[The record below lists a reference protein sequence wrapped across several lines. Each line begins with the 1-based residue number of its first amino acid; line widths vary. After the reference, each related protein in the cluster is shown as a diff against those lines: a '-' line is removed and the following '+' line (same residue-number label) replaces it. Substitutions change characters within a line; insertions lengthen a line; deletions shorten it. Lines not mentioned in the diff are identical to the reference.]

1 MSRGVSVCISCAH
14 RSVCKSNDGG
24 YWESC
29 TQYLA
34 LSAFHP
40 VSRERVEK
48 VWRGEWIGDNYEKVG
63 TIDGSP
69 MKSATCFACGNWL
82 AGSDEYDCSGHF
94 CPACGRAMTDEAVEM
109 VMERLE
115 ALKDGL

>member
-40 VSRERVEK
+40 VSRGQIK
-48 VWRGEWIGDNYEKVG
+48 KEWVPCSQCKPFIDMDMESFSVG
-63 TIDGSP
+63 TVDGRVFDVNYCT
-69 MKSATCFACGNWL
+69 K
-82 AGSDEYDCSGHF
+82 
-94 CPACGRAMTDEAVEM
+94 CGRPMSDAAWDEWGQRVGQFQAMGA
-109 VMERLE
+109 RQ
-115 ALKDGL
+115 